1 MKKGLLFCVLLLNTL
16 LIHAQAPQFFNA
28 FPAVA
33 GTVLN
38 NYPLG
43 STLFNKA
50 QWIFGP
56 NEFNAGGTG
65 IGTPD
70 YSGNITKIFFR
81 L

>member
-43 STLFNKA
+43 STLS
-50 QWIFGP
+50 I
-56 NEFNAGGTG
+56 
-65 IGTPD
+65 
-70 YSGNITKIFFR
+70 R
-81 L
+81 LNGYLALMNLMPVALV